1 MCWSSEIS
9 VTMTGVGAAAAWI
22 SYRRNDP
29 AAIWLTLGYFSGME
43 ALQVAGY
50 AVLNQCGTLENRAVT
65 IASYLHIVFQPFLIN
80 AFAMELVL
88 KAAKKRT
95 KRWVYGIC
103 GVSAAVMLAQLIPW
117 QFAGKCLP
125 GSPLCASNLCTVSGT
140 WHIAWNIPY
149 SGLLLPFEDALGI
162 HAGFPTYMI
171 AAFLLPLIYG
181 AWRFVLMHVL
191 VGPVLAWALTD
202 NPNEMPAV
210 WCLFSIF
217 ILILGLS
224 LRVRH
229 RFMARHWWGRPSG
242 EAS

>member
-80 AFAMELVL
+80 AFAMELVP

-140 WHIAWNIPY
+140 WH
-149 SGLLLPFEDALGI
+149 
-162 HAGFPTYMI
+162 T
-171 AAFLLPLIYG
+171 
-181 AWRFVLMHVL
+181 R
-191 VGPVLAWALTD
+191 
-202 NPNEMPAV
+202 
-210 WCLFSIF
+210 
-217 ILILGLS
+217 GLS
-224 LRVRH
+224 L
-229 RFMARHWWGRPSG
+229 SG
-242 EAS
+242 